1 MPADRSRVT
10 ALPLSRVQHDR
21 FKAALLSARAG
32 ALLPSAQRQAVTDVL
47 QSIGELRTKPEQCVV
62 AFKALLND
70 AANDIGI
77 PLGRQRSTLI
87 ERFVTLFIE
96 EMYARDAAPTGAD
109 QVMTHGVMPERATEL
124 LQ

>member
-1 MPADRSRVT
+1 MTANRNPVA

-32 ALLPSAQRQAVTDVL
+32 ALLPSAQRQAVAEVL
-47 QSIGELRTKPEQCVV
+47 QSVGELKKQPEQCVV
-62 AFKALLND
+62 AFKALIND
-70 AANDIGI
+70 AANEIGI

-87 ERFVTLFIE
+87 DGFVTLFIK
-96 EMYARDAAPTGAD
+96 EMYARENIAVPDR
-109 QVMTHGVMPERATEL
+109 VMGLGVMPDGATEL